1 MLFDFLDLISHPE
14 NYRSAWR
21 DGDLVIEF
29 APETTL
35 DVSNEDQQS
44 ERVQA
49 AVAGHLAQAREP
61 AE

>member
-14 NYRSAWR
+14 NYRSVWR

-49 AVAGHLAQAREP
+49 AAAGHLAQAREP